1 MLKEAIAQLAEKQNL
16 SRKQASLCLDEIMQG
31 QSANSQI
38 GAFLM
43 ALRMKGETIDE
54 ITGLAQA
61 MQKNAI
67 KIYPKVAPLVDT
79 CGTGGDLSRTFNIS
93 TLSAIVASAAGVK
106 IAKHGNRAVSSCCG
120 SADLL
125 EALGVKVDLHPHQVE
140 NCINEIGIGFMFAP
154 IFHPAIKQV
163 MPARKELGI
172 RTVFNILG
180 PLSNP
185 ASAQAQI
192 LGVFS
197 KDLTL
202 PLAKVLSNLKVKEA
216 FVVHSLDGLD
226 EISINAKTQISH
238 LKNKKIKTFLL
249 NPKKFKLKPCA
260 KKQLQVKN
268 LEESKSISLAIIE
281 GKEKGSCCDIVLINA
296 AASILLGGIAH
307 SLEEGLEKA
316 KLVLDSGAARKKLDD
331 LIAFTHKES
340 LKWK

>member
-1 MLKEAIAQLAEKQNL
+1 MLKEALAQLAEKQDL
-16 SRKQASLCLDEIMQG
+16 SQKQAALCLEEIMQG
-31 QSANSQI
+31 QSPNSQI

-43 ALRMKGETIDE
+43 ALRIKGETIDE

-93 TLSAIVASAAGVK
+93 TLAAIVASAAGVK

-140 NCINEIGIGFMFAP
+140 NCINEIGLGFMFAP
-154 IFHPAIKQV
+154 IFHPAIKHV
-163 MPARKELGI
+163 MPTRCELGI

-197 KDLTL
+197 RDLTQ

-226 EISINAKTQISH
+226 EISVSAKTQVSH

-249 NPKKFKLKPCA
+249 DPKAFKLKPCS

-268 LEESKSISLAIIE
+268 LDESKAISLAIIE
-281 GKEKGSCCDIVLINA
+281 GKEKGSCRDIVLINA
-296 AASILLGGIAH
+296 AAAILIGGTAK
-307 SLEEGLEKA
+307 SLNEGLGRA
-316 KLVLDSGAARKKLDD
+316 KEAIDSGQALKKLKD
-331 LIAFTHKES
+331 LIAFSHKES